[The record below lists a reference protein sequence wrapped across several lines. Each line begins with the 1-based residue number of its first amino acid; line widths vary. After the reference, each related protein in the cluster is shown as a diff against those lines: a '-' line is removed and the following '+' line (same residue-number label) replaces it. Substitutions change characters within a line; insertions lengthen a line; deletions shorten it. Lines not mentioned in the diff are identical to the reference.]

1 MGAQPVR
8 ESLGS
13 RLNAVNQRIRSAER
27 RFGRPPD
34 SVALLAVSKS
44 APAGNILE
52 AIQCGQTRFG
62 ESYVQEALTK
72 MGQISAQIFAQISAQ
87 PIGKPIEWHFIGA
100 LQSNK
105 AKAVAR
111 HFDWVHSVARAD
123 IAVRLSE
130 HRPEGLPPLSV
141 CLQVNI
147 SADPRKSGVALRDL
161 PALTRA
167 VAALPRL
174 SLRGL
179 MTLPT
184 YCEDFEV
191 QRLPFRAL
199 RQARDELQQ
208 QLGIALDTL
217 SMGMSEDF
225 EAAIAEGAT
234 IVRVGTAIFGP
245 RSVLC

>member
-1 MGAQPVR
+1 MNAQPVR

-13 RLNAVNQRIRSAER
+13 RLNAVNERIRSAEQ

-44 APAGNILE
+44 ARAENILE
-52 AIQCGQTRFG
+52 AAQCGQTRFG

-72 MGQISAQIFAQISAQ
+72 MGQIPAESID
-87 PIGKPIEWHFIGA
+87 GPIEWHFIGA

-130 HRPEGLPPLSV
+130 HRPESLSPLSV

-147 SADPRKSGVALRDL
+147 SADPRKTGVVLPDL
-161 PALTRA
+161 PALARV

-179 MTLPT
+179 MTLPA
-184 YCEDFEV
+184 YCQDFEG

-199 RQARDELQQ
+199 RQARDALQQ

>member
-1 MGAQPVR
+1 MGAQPVT

-44 APAGNILE
+44 ASAGNILE
-52 AIQCGQTRFG
+52 AVQCGQTRFG

-72 MGQISAQIFAQISAQ
+72 MGQIPAQFINGPF
-87 PIGKPIEWHFIGA
+87 GKPIEWHFIGA

-130 HRPEGLPPLSV
+130 H
-141 CLQVNI
+141 
-147 SADPRKSGVALRDL
+147 
-161 PALTRA
+161 
-167 VAALPRL
+167 
-174 SLRGL
+174 
-179 MTLPT
+179 
-184 YCEDFEV
+184 
-191 QRLPFRAL
+191 
-199 RQARDELQQ
+199 
-208 QLGIALDTL
+208 
-217 SMGMSEDF
+217 
-225 EAAIAEGAT
+225 
-234 IVRVGTAIFGP
+234 
-245 RSVLC
+245 

>member
-44 APAGNILE
+44 ASAGNILE
-52 AIQCGQTRFG
+52 AVQCGQTRFG

-72 MGQISAQIFAQISAQ
+72 MGQIPAQFINGPF
-87 PIGKPIEWHFIGA
+87 GKPIEWHFIGA

-130 HRPEGLPPLSV
+130 HRPESLSPLSV

-161 PALTRA
+161 PSLTRA

-174 SLRGL
+174 RLRGL
-179 MTLPT
+179 MTLPA
-184 YCEDFEV
+184 YCEDFEG

-208 QLGIALDTL
+208 RLGIALDTL
-217 SMGMSEDF
+217 SMGMSDDF